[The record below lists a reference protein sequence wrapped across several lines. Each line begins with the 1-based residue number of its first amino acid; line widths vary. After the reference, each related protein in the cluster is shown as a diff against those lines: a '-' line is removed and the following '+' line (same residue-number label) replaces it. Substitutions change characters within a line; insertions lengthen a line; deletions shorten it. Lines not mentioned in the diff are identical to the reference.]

1 MSDINVVTI
10 KGRVTRDPE
19 LRVLPSGQSVASF
32 SIANNRAFKNKEGE
46 LTEEVSFI
54 DCEAFGQVADT
65 IANHIK
71 KGRSMFVTG
80 RLRQDKWEDRETGTK
95 RSKLVVKVE
104 DFNFADSPPD
114 RDQSQ
119 PQQEPPVRT
128 SRMTARAP
136 AKPTRPKAE
145 PIETAN
151 DSNPPF

>member
-10 KGRVTRDPE
+10 RGRVTRDPE
-19 LRVLPSGQSVASF
+19 LRSLPSGQSVASF
-32 SIANNRAFKNKEGE
+32 TVANHRRFKNKEGE
-46 LTEEVSFI
+46 LNEETNFV
-54 DCEAFGQVADT
+54 DCEVFGQTAET
-65 IANHIK
+65 IANHAK
-71 KGRSMFVTG
+71 KGRNLFILG
-80 RLRQDKWEDRETGTK
+80 RLRQDKWEDRETGEK

-128 SRMTARAP
+128 SRMTTKAP
-136 AKPTRPKAE
+136 VKTTRPKAE